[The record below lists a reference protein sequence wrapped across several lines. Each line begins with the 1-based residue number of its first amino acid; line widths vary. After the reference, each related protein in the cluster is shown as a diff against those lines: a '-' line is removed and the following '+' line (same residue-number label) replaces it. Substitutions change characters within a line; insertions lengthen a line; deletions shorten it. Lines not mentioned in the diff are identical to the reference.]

1 MVKKYAIDANILIGS
16 GRNYYSFEI
25 APAFWSQLVEKGSEK
40 IILVDAVRDEIY
52 KNEDRLTE
60 WLKENEKSFIIGS
73 SEDEKVIETY
83 TKVITTIELSTRYYA
98 SAKAYFAGNADSWLC
113 AHALAHGYTIVTQ
126 EKYEPNSKKIVKI
139 PNVCKKFAMNYIDQF
154 RFMKE
159 IGIRLV

>member
-1 MVKKYAIDANILIGS
+1 M
-16 GRNYYSFEI
+16 
-25 APAFWSQLVEKGSEK
+25 EKGSEK

-139 PNVCKKFAMNYIDQF
+139 PNVCKKFAIN
-154 RFMKE
+154 
-159 IGIRLV
+159 